1 MSSFEED
8 FEPYRASDA
17 HDEMDARFGWGLRNN
32 EVHHLRKQVEE
43 LAAAFTAVWITA
55 DRGGWDAK
63 AVEHFDALV
72 ELHNVEVQRDAQ
84 GLLRGSAGTTG

>member
-72 ELHNVEVQRDAQ
+72 ELHNVGVSGAEPQAERPT
-84 GLLRGSAGTTG
+84 RRES